1 MAIDWAYDAAIDW
14 AYHVD
19 LHTALASIRIWTQ
32 RETIDLKE
40 KNSFQIFFNIGFC
53 VCLSSVVDPDPNWV
67 HISKK
72 RIHKRQ

>member
-14 AYHVD
+14 AYNVD

-40 KNSFQIFFNIGFC
+40 KNSFKFFFFYRIL
-53 VCLSSVVDPDPNWV
+53 CLFEQCCGSG
-67 HISKK
+67 SKLGP
-72 RIHKRQ
+72 HK

>member
-14 AYHVD
+14 AYNVD

-40 KNSFQIFFNIGFC
+40 KNSFKFFFF
-53 VCLSSVVDPDPNWV
+53 L
-67 HISKK
+67 
-72 RIHKRQ
+72 